1 MNQEKIIKQ
10 NLPEKFLKSHQ
21 SIEGNNNYTAQG
33 NESVIFQGNDNN
45 VDNSQDI
52 INLTINKINVVENTE
67 TQSIPH
73 NCQSLNIKQNLEQHP
88 KIVQLKTSKKVDTL
102 YNGELVYIDLDLFQ
116 EVETNNNSQ
125 AISVILHISFG
136 ECSEEILYR
145 NYRNNKKAYI
155 RFGIKHGKLRLN
167 LQNGIMPIKE
177 REFIKSEQECL
188 KWIINTTGSD
198 KNPCW
203 EFKVNSEKSK
213 VLGGRVIDKKLGYIL
228 NILGDCCILCA
239 TFEIQVSTNDIEIT
253 AQDGVWDD
261 RTSPKVKETKIRAF
275 LKKVLEPKLKEYLSK
290 VELEVE
296 I

>member
-10 NLPEKFLKSHQ
+10 NLPKKIFKSNQ
-21 SIEGNNNYTAQG
+21 SIEGNNNYTGQG
-33 NESVIFQGNDNN
+33 DKSIILQGNDNN

-67 TQSIPH
+67 DQSISH

-88 KIVQLKTSKKVDTL
+88 KRVQLKTSKTVDTL

-116 EVETNNNSQ
+116 EVKKNNKSQ

-136 ECSEEILYR
+136 ECSEEILYK
-145 NYRNNKKAYI
+145 NNKKAYI
-155 RFGIKHGKLRLN
+155 RFGIKYGKLRLN
-167 LQNGIMPIKE
+167 LQNGIMPIQE
-177 REFIKSEQECL
+177 RKFIKSELECL

-198 KNPCW
+198 NNPCW
-203 EFKVNSEKSK
+203 EFKVNSDKSK
-213 VLGGRVIDKKLGYIL
+213 VLSGKVINEKLGDVL

-261 RTSPKVKETKIRAF
+261 RTSPKVKETKIRTF

-290 VELEVE
+290 IELEVE

>member
-102 YNGELVYIDLDLFQ
+102 YNGELVYFDLDLFQ

-125 AISVILHISFG
+125 AISLILHISFG
-136 ECSEEILYR
+136 ESNEEILYG
-145 NYRNNKKAYI
+145 NNKKGYI
-155 RFGIKHGKLRLN
+155 RFGIKYGKLRLN
-167 LQNGIMPIKE
+167 LQNSIMPIKE
-177 REFIKSEQECL
+177 REVIKSEQECL
-188 KWIINTTGSD
+188 KCIVNSTGSD

-213 VLGGRVIDKKLGYIL
+213 VLSGRVLDAKLGKVF
-228 NILGDCCILCA
+228 NILGDYCLICA
-239 TFEIQVSTNDIEIT
+239 TFEIQVSTNNIEIT
-253 AQDGVWDD
+253 AQDGLWDD
-261 RTSPKVKETKIRAF
+261 RTIPKRKATKIRSF

>member
-1 MNQEKIIKQ
+1 M
-10 NLPEKFLKSHQ
+10 
-21 SIEGNNNYTAQG
+21 
-33 NESVIFQGNDNN
+33 
-45 VDNSQDI
+45 
-52 INLTINKINVVENTE
+52 
-67 TQSIPH
+67 
-73 NCQSLNIKQNLEQHP
+73 
-88 KIVQLKTSKKVDTL
+88 